1 MVWLIGS
8 KGMLAA
14 EIADQLNLHN
24 IQWIG
29 SDKEVD
35 ITDKAAVEAFIQQ
48 NFASGSLQWII
59 NCAAYT
65 AVDKAEDDPETAQKL
80 NADALI
86 NICTAAKYYGAKLI
100 HFSTDYVFDG
110 SSSVP
115 YIETDST
122 NPQSVYGR
130 TKLQGEQNI
139 VGLLPE
145 HYIIR
150 TAWLYGKSGNNF
162 VSTMLRLMNERDS
175 LKVVNDQRGSP
186 TYAIDLAKAVL
197 RIMQLD
203 NHRYGIYHYS
213 NEGNITW
220 YDFAYEIYRQGK
232 RMGLI
237 KKDCSIEPCTSS
249 EFPQKA
255 HRPSFSLL
263 NKQKMKE
270 TFSLSIPQWD
280 ESLTSYL
287 KGVTQNAQF

>member
-8 KGMLAA
+8 KGMLAS
-14 EIADQLNLHN
+14 EIAAQLNQHT

-29 SDKEVD
+29 SDQEVD
-35 ITDKAAVEAFIQQ
+35 ITDQAAVEAFIQQ
-48 NFASGSLQWII
+48 NFSSGSLQWII

-65 AVDKAEDDPETAQKL
+65 AVDKAEDDYAMAQKL

-86 NICTAAKYYGAKLI
+86 NICTVAKYYGAKLI

-115 YIETDST
+115 YIETDTT
-122 NPQSVYGR
+122 NPQSVYGC

-139 VGLLPE
+139 IELLPE

-150 TAWLYGKSGNNF
+150 TAWLYGKNGNNF
-162 VSTMLRLMNERDS
+162 VSTMLRLMNEKDS

-186 TYAIDLAKAVL
+186 TYAVDLARAVV
-197 RIMQLD
+197 RIIQLD
-203 NHRYGIYHYS
+203 NQRYGIYHYS

-220 YDFAYEIYRQGK
+220 YDFACEIYQQGK
-232 RMGLI
+232 EMGLI
-237 KKDCSIEPCTSS
+237 KRTCSVVPCTSS
-249 EFPQKA
+249 EFLQKA

-263 NKQKMKE
+263 NKQKIKE
-270 TFSLSIPQWD
+270 AFSLSVPNWN
-280 ESLTSYL
+280 ESLSSYL
-287 KGVTQNAQF
+287 KELL

>member
-8 KGMLAA
+8 KGMLAS
-14 EIADQLNLHN
+14 EIAVQLNQHN

-35 ITDKAAVEAFIQQ
+35 ITDGASVEDFAQR
-48 NFASGSLQWII
+48 NFGSGSLQWII

-65 AVDKAEDDPETAQKL
+65 AVDKAEDDQAMAQKL
-80 NADALI
+80 NADALF
-86 NICTAAKYYGAKLI
+86 NICAAAKHSGAQLI

-110 SSSVP
+110 TSSVP
-115 YIETDST
+115 YTETDT
-122 NPQSVYGR
+122 PHPQSVYGR

-139 VGLLPE
+139 IELLPE

-162 VSTMLRLMNERDS
+162 VATMLRLMNEKES

-186 TYAIDLAKAVL
+186 TYAVDLAKAVV
-197 RIMQLD
+197 RIIELN

-220 YDFAYEIYRQGK
+220 YDFACEIYRQGK
-232 RMGLI
+232 ELGLI
-237 KKDCSIEPCTSS
+237 KQTFAVVPCTSS

-263 NKQKMKE
+263 NKQKIKE
-270 TFSLSIPQWD
+270 AFSLSIPNWN
-280 ESLTSYL
+280 ESLSLYL
-287 KGVTQNAQF
+287 KELL

>member
-8 KGMLAA
+8 KGMLAS
-14 EIADQLNLHN
+14 EIAAQLNQHN

-35 ITDKAAVEAFIQQ
+35 ITDQAAVDVFIEQ
-48 NFASGSLQWII
+48 NFSSGSLRWII

-65 AVDKAEDDPETAQKL
+65 AVDKAEDDPETAQRL

-86 NICTAAKYYGAKLI
+86 NICTVAKHYGAKLI

-110 SSSVP
+110 SSSIP
-115 YIETDST
+115 YIETDTT

-139 VGLLPE
+139 IELLPE

-162 VSTMLRLMNERDS
+162 VSTMLHLMNERES

-186 TYAIDLAKAVL
+186 TYAVDLAKTVL

-203 NHRYGIYHYS
+203 NHQYGIYHYS

-220 YDFAYEIYRQGK
+220 YDFSCEIYRQGK
-232 RMGLI
+232 RIGLI
-237 KKDCSIEPCTSS
+237 KRACSVVPCTSS
-249 EFPQKA
+249 EFLQKA

-263 NKQKMKE
+263 NKQKIKE
-270 TFSLSIPQWD
+270 TFSLSVPNWN
-280 ESLTSYL
+280 ESLSLYL
-287 KGVTQNAQF
+287 KELL

>member
-8 KGMLAA
+8 KGMLAS
-14 EIADQLNLHN
+14 EIAAQLNQHN

-35 ITDKAAVEAFIQQ
+35 ITDKAAVEAFVQQ
-48 NFASGSLQWII
+48 NFSSGSLQWII

-65 AVDKAEDDPETAQKL
+65 AVDKAENEPAIAQKL

-86 NICTAAKYYGAKLI
+86 NICEVAKKYSAQLI

-110 SSSVP
+110 TSAIP
-115 YIETDST
+115 YIETDTT
-122 NPQSVYGR
+122 NPQSVYGC
-130 TKLQGEQNI
+130 TKLQGEKNI
-139 VGLLPE
+139 GGLLPE

-162 VSTMLRLMNERDS
+162 VSTMLHLMNERES

-186 TYAIDLAKAVL
+186 TYAVDLAKTVL
-197 RIMQLD
+197 RIMQLN
-203 NHRYGIYHYS
+203 NHQYGIYHYS

-220 YDFAYEIYRQGK
+220 YDFAGEIYRQGK
-232 RMGLI
+232 EMGLL
-237 KKDCSIEPCTSS
+237 KRTCSVVPCTSS

-263 NKQKMKE
+263 NKQKIKE
-270 TFSLSIPQWD
+270 TFSLSVPNWN
-280 ESLTSYL
+280 ESLSSYL
-287 KGVTQNAQF
+287 KELL

>member
-8 KGMLAA
+8 KGMLAS
-14 EIADQLNLHN
+14 EIAAQLNQHN

-35 ITDKAAVEAFIQQ
+35 ITDKAAVEAFVQQ
-48 NFASGSLQWII
+48 NFSSSSLQWII

-65 AVDKAEDDPETAQKL
+65 AVDKAEDDHAMAQKL

-86 NICTAAKYYGAKLI
+86 NICTAAKHYGAKLI

-110 SSSVP
+110 TSSIP
-115 YIETDST
+115 YIETDTT

-139 VGLLPE
+139 IELLPE

-162 VSTMLRLMNERDS
+162 VSTMLRLMNERES
-175 LKVVNDQRGSP
+175 LKVVNDQKGSP
-186 TYAIDLAKAVL
+186 TYAVDLAETVL

-203 NHRYGIYHYS
+203 NHQYGIYHYS

-220 YDFAYEIYRQGK
+220 YDFAGEIYRQGK
-232 RMGLI
+232 EIGLI
-237 KKDCSIEPCTSS
+237 KRTCSIVPCTSS

-270 TFSLSIPQWD
+270 TFSLSVPNWT
-280 ESLTSYL
+280 ESLSLYL
-287 KGVTQNAQF
+287 KELL

>member
-8 KGMLAA
+8 KGMLAS
-14 EIADQLNLHN
+14 EIAAQLNQHN

-29 SDKEVD
+29 SDREVD
-35 ITDKAAVEAFIQQ
+35 ITDKVAVEAFVQQ
-48 NFASGSLQWII
+48 NFSSASLQWII

-65 AVDKAEDDPETAQKL
+65 AVDKAEDDHAVAQKL

-86 NICTAAKYYGAKLI
+86 NICTAAKKYGARLI

-110 SSSVP
+110 TSSVP
-115 YIETDST
+115 YIETDSA
-122 NPQSVYGR
+122 NPQSVYGC

-150 TAWLYGKSGNNF
+150 TAWLYGRNGANF
-162 VSTMLRLMNERDS
+162 VSTMLRLMNEKDS

-186 TYAIDLAKAVL
+186 TYAVDLAKAVL
-197 RIMQLD
+197 RIIQFD
-203 NHRYGIYHYS
+203 NHRYGVYHYS

-220 YDFAYEIYRQGK
+220 YDFACEIYRQGK

-237 KKDCSIEPCTSS
+237 KKDCSVEPCTSS

-263 NKQKMKE
+263 NKQKIKE
-270 TFSLSIPQWD
+270 TFSLSIPQWN
-280 ESLTSYL
+280 ESLSSYL
-287 KGVTQNAQF
+287 KGVTLNAQF

>member
-8 KGMLAA
+8 KGMLAS
-14 EIADQLNLHN
+14 EIAAQLNQHN

-35 ITDKAAVEAFIQQ
+35 VTDKAAVEAFIQQ
-48 NFASGSLQWII
+48 NFSSGSLQWLI
-59 NCAAYT
+59 NCVAYT
-65 AVDKAEDDPETAQKL
+65 AVDKAEDDLEIAQKL

-86 NICTAAKYYGAKLI
+86 NICTAAKHYGAKLI

-150 TAWLYGKSGNNF
+150 TAWLYGRNGANF
-162 VSTMLRLMNERDS
+162 VSTMLRLMNEKDS

-186 TYAIDLAKAVL
+186 TYAVDLAKAVL
-197 RIMQLD
+197 RIMQVD

-220 YDFAYEIYRQGK
+220 YDFSCEIYRQGK
-232 RMGLI
+232 RIGLI
-237 KKDCSIEPCTSS
+237 KRACSVVPCTSS

-263 NKQKMKE
+263 DKQKIKE
-270 TFSLSIPQWD
+270 TFSLSVPNWN
-280 ESLTSYL
+280 ESLSLYL
-287 KGVTQNAQF
+287 KELL

>member
-1 MVWLIGS
+1 MVNNVNVLLFDEPLANLDPKTGQTAIELIDDIYRTYKKTVIIIEHRIEDVLHCPVDRIIVVDGG
-8 KGMLAA
+8 K
-14 EIADQLNLHN
+14 IACDM
-24 IQWIG
+24 
-29 SDKEVD
+29 
-35 ITDKAAVEAFIQQ
+35 
-48 NFASGSLQWII
+48 
-59 NCAAYT
+59 
-65 AVDKAEDDPETAQKL
+65 

-86 NICTAAKYYGAKLI
+86 NICTAAKCYGAKLI

-150 TAWLYGKSGNNF
+150 TAWLYGRNGANF
-162 VSTMLRLMNERDS
+162 VSTMLRLMNEKDS

-186 TYAIDLAKAVL
+186 TYAVDLAKAVL
-197 RIMQLD
+197 RIMQVD

-220 YDFAYEIYRQGK
+220 YDFACEIYRQGK
-232 RMGLI
+232 RIGLI
-237 KKDCSIEPCTSS
+237 KRTCSVVPCTSS

-263 NKQKMKE
+263 DKQKIKE
-270 TFSLSIPQWD
+270 TFSLSVPNWN
-280 ESLTSYL
+280 ESLSSYL
-287 KGVTQNAQF
+287 KELL

>member
-1 MVWLIGS
+1 MVWLIGF
-8 KGMLAA
+8 KGMLAS
-14 EIADQLNLHN
+14 EIAAQLNQCD

-35 ITDKAAVEAFIQQ
+35 ITDKAAVETFIQQ
-48 NFASGSLQWII
+48 NFSSCSLQWII

-65 AVDKAEDDPETAQKL
+65 AVDKAEDDSEIAQKL

-86 NICTAAKYYGAKLI
+86 NICTIAKHYGAKLI

-115 YIETDST
+115 YIETDT
-122 NPQSVYGR
+122 PNPQSVYGC

-139 VGLLPE
+139 IQLLPE

-162 VSTMLRLMNERDS
+162 VSTMLRLMSEKDS

-186 TYAIDLAKAVL
+186 TYAVDLAKAVL

-220 YDFAYEIYRQGK
+220 YDFAAEIYRQGK
-232 RMGLI
+232 EMGIL
-237 KKDCSIEPCTSS
+237 KRTCSVVPCTSS

-263 NKQKMKE
+263 NKQKIKVS
-270 TFSLSIPQWD
+270 FSLSIPQWD
-280 ESLTSYL
+280 ESLSSYL
-287 KGVTQNAQF
+287 KELL

>member
-1 MVWLIGS
+1 MIWLIGS
-8 KGMLAA
+8 KGMLAS
-14 EIADQLNLHN
+14 EIAAQLNTRAIHWL
-24 IQWIG
+24 G

-35 ITDKAAVEAFIQQ
+35 ITDKTSIGDFAHR
-48 NFASGSLQWII
+48 NFTQGALQWII

-65 AVDKAEDDPETAQKL
+65 AVDRAEDDSSTAEKL

-86 NICTAAKYYGAKLI
+86 NICEVAKKYEAKLI

-110 SSSVP
+110 TSAVP
-115 YIETDST
+115 RIETDAT

-130 TKLQGEQNI
+130 TKLQGEQNVI
-139 VGLLPE
+139 TLLPE

-162 VSTMLRLMNERDS
+162 VSTMLRLMNDKES

-186 TYAIDLAKAVL
+186 TYAVDLAKAVAQ
-197 RIMQLD
+197 IIQLD
-203 NHRYGIYHYS
+203 NLRYGIYHYS

-220 YDFAYEIYRQGK
+220 YDFACEIYKQGK
-232 RMGLI
+232 AMGLV
-237 KKDCSIEPCTSS
+237 KKSCLIEPCTSN

-263 NKQKMKE
+263 NKQKIKE
-270 TFSLSIPQWD
+270 TFSLSILQWT
-280 ESLTSYL
+280 ESLSLYL
-287 KGVTQNAQF
+287 KELL

>member
-1 MVWLIGS
+1 MIWFIGS
-8 KGMLAA
+8 KGMLAS
-14 EIADQLNLHN
+14 EITAQLNQHN

-29 SDKEVD
+29 SDKKVD
-35 ITDKAAVEAFIQQ
+35 ITEKTSVEDFAHQ
-48 NFASGSLQWII
+48 NFPSGSLQWII

-80 NADALI
+80 NADALL
-86 NICTAAKYYGAKLI
+86 NICTVAKHYRAKLI

-162 VSTMLRLMNERDS
+162 VSTMLRLMNERES

-186 TYAIDLAKAVL
+186 TYAVDLAKAVL

-220 YDFAYEIYRQGK
+220 YDFACEIYKQAK
-232 RMGLI
+232 NIGLI
-237 KKDCSIEPCTSS
+237 TSECSVIPCTST
-249 EFPQKA
+249 EFSQKA

-263 NKQKMKE
+263 NKEKIKVS
-270 TFSLSIPQWD
+270 FSLSIPQWD
-280 ESLTSYL
+280 ESLSSYL
-287 KGVTQNAQF
+287 KELL

>member
-1 MVWLIGS
+1 MVWLLGS
-8 KGMLAA
+8 KGMLAS
-14 EIADQLNLHN
+14 EIAAQLNEHN

-35 ITDKAAVEAFIQQ
+35 ITDQAAVEAFIQQ

-65 AVDKAEDDPETAQKL
+65 AVDKAEDDSETAQKL

-86 NICTAAKYYGAKLI
+86 NICTVAKHYGATLI

-110 SSSVP
+110 TSSVP
-115 YIETDST
+115 YIETDSA
-122 NPQSVYGR
+122 NPQSVYGC

-150 TAWLYGKSGNNF
+150 TAWLYGRNGANF
-162 VSTMLRLMNERDS
+162 VSTMLRLMSEKDS

-186 TYAIDLAKAVL
+186 TYAVDLAKFVL
-197 RIMQLD
+197 QIIQQN

-220 YDFAYEIYRQGK
+220 YDFACEIYRQGK

-270 TFSLSIPQWD
+270 AFSLFVPNWN
-280 ESLTSYL
+280 ESLSLYL
-287 KGVTQNAQF
+287 KELL

>member
-8 KGMLAA
+8 KGMLAS
-14 EIADQLNLHN
+14 EIAAQLNEHN

-35 ITDKAAVEAFIQQ
+35 ITDQAAVDVFIQQ
-48 NFASGSLQWII
+48 NFPSGALQWII

-65 AVDKAEDDPETAQKL
+65 AVDKAEDDSETAQKL

-86 NICTAAKYYGAKLI
+86 NICTVAKHYGATLI

-110 SSSVP
+110 TSSVP
-115 YIETDST
+115 YIETDSA
-122 NPQSVYGR
+122 NPQSVYGC

-150 TAWLYGKSGNNF
+150 TAWLYGRNGANF
-162 VSTMLRLMNERDS
+162 VSTMLRLMSEKDS

-186 TYAIDLAKAVL
+186 TYAVDLAKTVL

-203 NHRYGIYHYS
+203 NHQYGIYHYS

-220 YDFAYEIYRQGK
+220 YDFSCEIYRQGK
-232 RMGLI
+232 RIGLI
-237 KKDCSIEPCTSS
+237 KRACSVVPCTSS

-263 NKQKMKE
+263 NKQKIKE
-270 TFSLSIPQWD
+270 TFSLSVPNWN
-280 ESLTSYL
+280 ESLSLYL
-287 KGVTQNAQF
+287 KELL

>member
-8 KGMLAA
+8 KGMLAS
-14 EIADQLNLHN
+14 EIAAQLNQHN

-35 ITDKAAVEAFIQQ
+35 ITEKASVDVFIQQ

-86 NICTAAKYYGAKLI
+86 NICTAAKKYGTQFI

-122 NPQSVYGR
+122 KPQSVYGR

-150 TAWLYGKSGNNF
+150 TAWLYGRNGANF
-162 VSTMLRLMNERDS
+162 VSTMLRLMNEKDS

-186 TYAIDLAKAVL
+186 TYAVDLAKAVL
-197 RIMQLD
+197 RIMQVD

-220 YDFAYEIYRQGK
+220 YDFSCEIYRQGK
-232 RMGLI
+232 RIGLI
-237 KKDCSIEPCTSS
+237 KRACSVVPCTSS

-263 NKQKMKE
+263 NKQKIKE
-270 TFSLSIPQWD
+270 TFSLSVPNWN
-280 ESLTSYL
+280 ESLSLYL
-287 KGVTQNAQF
+287 KELL

>member
-8 KGMLAA
+8 KGMLAS
-14 EIADQLNLHN
+14 EIAAQLNQHN

-35 ITDKAAVEAFIQQ
+35 ITDKAAVEAFVQQ
-48 NFASGSLQWII
+48 NFSSGSLQWII

-65 AVDKAEDDPETAQKL
+65 AVDKAEDDHAMAQKL

-86 NICTAAKYYGAKLI
+86 NICTAAKCYGAKLI

-150 TAWLYGKSGNNF
+150 TAWLYGRNGANF
-162 VSTMLRLMNERDS
+162 VSTMLRLMNEKDS

-186 TYAIDLAKAVL
+186 TYAVDLAKTVL
-197 RIMQLD
+197 RIMQLN
-203 NHRYGIYHYS
+203 NHQYGIYHYS

-220 YDFAYEIYRQGK
+220 YDFAGEIYRQGK
-232 RMGLI
+232 EMGLL
-237 KKDCSIEPCTSS
+237 KRTCSVVPCTSS

-263 NKQKMKE
+263 NKQKIKE
-270 TFSLSIPQWD
+270 TFSLSVPNWN
-280 ESLTSYL
+280 ESLSSYL
-287 KGVTQNAQF
+287 KELL

>member
-8 KGMLAA
+8 KGMLAS
-14 EIADQLNLHN
+14 EITAQLNQHN

-35 ITDKAAVEAFIQQ
+35 ITDKAAVEAFVQQ
-48 NFASGSLQWII
+48 NFSSGSLQWII

-65 AVDKAEDDPETAQKL
+65 AVDKAEDDHAMAQKL

-86 NICTAAKYYGAKLI
+86 NICTAAKHYGAKLI

-150 TAWLYGKSGNNF
+150 TAWLYGRNGANF
-162 VSTMLRLMNERDS
+162 VSTMLRLMNEKDS

-186 TYAIDLAKAVL
+186 TYAVDLAKAVL
-197 RIMQLD
+197 RIMQVD

-220 YDFAYEIYRQGK
+220 YDFSCEIYRQGK
-232 RMGLI
+232 RIGLI
-237 KKDCSIEPCTSS
+237 KRACSVVPCTSS

-263 NKQKMKE
+263 NKQKIKE
-270 TFSLSIPQWD
+270 TFSLSVPNWN
-280 ESLTSYL
+280 ESLSLYL
-287 KGVTQNAQF
+287 KELL

>member
-8 KGMLAA
+8 KGMLAS
-14 EIADQLNLHN
+14 EIAAQLNQHN

-29 SDKEVD
+29 SDREVD
-35 ITDKAAVEAFIQQ
+35 ITDKVAVEAFAQR
-48 NFASGSLQWII
+48 NFVTASLRWII

-65 AVDKAEDDPETAQKL
+65 AVDKAEDEPAIAQKL

-86 NICTAAKYYGAKLI
+86 NICEVAKKYSAQLI

-110 SSSVP
+110 TSAIP
-115 YIETDST
+115 YIETDTT
-122 NPQSVYGR
+122 NPQSVYGS
-130 TKLQGEQNI
+130 TKLQGEKNI
-139 VGLLPE
+139 LSLLPE

-162 VSTMLRLMNERDS
+162 VATMLRLMNEKDN

-186 TYAIDLAKAVL
+186 TYAVDLAKAVL
-197 RIMQLD
+197 QIIQLD
-203 NHRYGIYHYS
+203 NHRYGVYHYS

-220 YDFAYEIYRQGK
+220 YDFSCEIYRQGK
-232 RMGLI
+232 RIGLI
-237 KKDCSIEPCTSS
+237 KRACSVVPCTSS

-263 NKQKMKE
+263 NKQKIKE
-270 TFSLSIPQWD
+270 TFSLSIPQWNK
-280 ESLTSYL
+280 SLTAYL
-287 KGVTQNAQF
+287 KELL

>member
-1 MVWLIGS
+1 MIWLIGS
-8 KGMLAA
+8 KGMLAS
-14 EIADQLNLHN
+14 EIAAQLNQHN

-35 ITDKAAVEAFIQQ
+35 ITDKAAEEAFVQQ
-48 NFASGSLQWII
+48 NFSSGSLQWII

-65 AVDKAEDDPETAQKL
+65 AVDKAEDDHAMAQKL

-86 NICTAAKYYGAKLI
+86 NICTAAKHYGAKLI

-115 YIETDST
+115 YIETDAT
-122 NPQSVYGR
+122 NPQSVYGC

-150 TAWLYGKSGNNF
+150 TAWLYGRNGTNF
-162 VSTMLRLMNERDS
+162 VSTMLRLMNEKDS

-186 TYAIDLAKAVL
+186 TYAVDLAKAVL
-197 RIMQLD
+197 RIMQVD

-220 YDFAYEIYRQGK
+220 YDFACEIYRQGK
-232 RMGLI
+232 RIGLI
-237 KKDCSIEPCTSS
+237 KRACSVVPCTSS

-263 NKQKMKE
+263 NKQKIKE
-270 TFSLSIPQWD
+270 TFSLSVPNWN
-280 ESLTSYL
+280 ESLSLYL
-287 KGVTQNAQF
+287 KELL

>member
-8 KGMLAA
+8 KGMLAS
-14 EIADQLNLHN
+14 EIAAQLDTHA

-35 ITDKAAVEAFIQQ
+35 ITDKASIDDFAHR

-65 AVDKAEDDPETAQKL
+65 AVDKAEDNIETAQKL

-86 NICTAAKYYGAKLI
+86 NICEVAKEYGAQLI

-110 SSSVP
+110 TSSVP
-115 YIETDST
+115 YIETDAA

-130 TKLQGEQNI
+130 TKLQGEKNI
-139 VGLLPE
+139 LTLLPE
-145 HYIIR
+145 YYILR

-162 VSTMLRLMNERDS
+162 VSTMLRLMNEKER

-186 TYAIDLAKAVL
+186 TYAVDLAKAVL
-197 RIMQLD
+197 QIIQLD

-220 YDFAYEIYRQGK
+220 YDFACEIYRQGK
-232 RMGLI
+232 EKGLV
-237 KKDCSIEPCTSS
+237 KTDCLIEPCTSA

-263 NKQKMKE
+263 NKQKIKE
-270 TFSLSIPQWD
+270 TFSLSIPQWN
-280 ESLTSYL
+280 ESLAFYL
-287 KGVTQNAQF
+287 IEKR

>member
-8 KGMLAA
+8 KGMLAS
-14 EIADQLNLHN
+14 EIAAQLNQHN

-35 ITDKAAVEAFIQQ
+35 ITEKASVDVFIQQ

-86 NICTAAKYYGAKLI
+86 NICTAAKKYGTQFI

-110 SSSVP
+110 TSSIP
-115 YIETDST
+115 YIETDTT
-122 NPQSVYGR
+122 NPQSVYGC

-139 VGLLPE
+139 IELLPE

-162 VSTMLRLMNERDS
+162 VSTMLHLMNEKDS

-186 TYAIDLAKAVL
+186 TYAVDLAKAVL
-197 RIMQLD
+197 RIMQVD

-220 YDFAYEIYRQGK
+220 YDFSCEIYRQGK
-232 RMGLI
+232 RIGLI
-237 KKDCSIEPCTSS
+237 KRACSVVPCTSS

-263 NKQKMKE
+263 NKQKIKE
-270 TFSLSIPQWD
+270 TFSLSVPNWN
-280 ESLTSYL
+280 ESLSLYL
-287 KGVTQNAQF
+287 KELL

>member
-1 MVWLIGS
+1 MIWLIGS
-8 KGMLAA
+8 KGMLAS
-14 EIADQLNLHN
+14 EIAAQLNQYS

-35 ITDKAAVEAFIQQ
+35 ITDRTSVEAFAQR
-48 NFASGSLQWII
+48 NFVPDSLQWII

-65 AVDKAEDDPETAQKL
+65 AVDKAEDDSETAQKL

-86 NICTAAKYYGAKLI
+86 NICVVAKQYGAQLI

-110 SSSVP
+110 TSSIP
-115 YIETDST
+115 YIETDVT
-122 NPQSVYGR
+122 NPQSVYGA

-139 VGLLPE
+139 IGLLPE

-150 TAWLYGKSGNNF
+150 IAWLYGKNGNNF
-162 VSTMLRLMNERDS
+162 VSTMLRLMNEKDS

-186 TYAIDLAKAVL
+186 TYAVDLAKAVL
-197 RIMQLD
+197 RIIQLD

-220 YDFAYEIYRQGK
+220 YDFACEIYRQGK
-232 RMGLI
+232 EMGLV
-237 KKDCSIEPCTSS
+237 KSDCAVELCTSS
-249 EFPQKA
+249 EFQQKA

-263 NKQKMKE
+263 NKQKIKE
-270 TFSLSIPQWD
+270 AFSLAIPQWN
-280 ESLTSYL
+280 ESLSSYL
-287 KGVTQNAQF
+287 KELL

>member
-8 KGMLAA
+8 KGMLAS
-14 EIADQLNLHN
+14 EIAAQLNQHN

-35 ITDKAAVEAFIQQ
+35 ITEKASVDVFIQQ

-86 NICTAAKYYGAKLI
+86 NICTAAKCYGAKLI

-110 SSSVP
+110 TSSIP
-115 YIETDST
+115 YIETDTT
-122 NPQSVYGR
+122 NPQSVYGC

-139 VGLLPE
+139 IELLPE

-162 VSTMLRLMNERDS
+162 VSTMLHLMNEKDS

-186 TYAIDLAKAVL
+186 TYAVDLAKAVL
-197 RIMQLD
+197 RIMQVD

-220 YDFAYEIYRQGK
+220 YDFSCEIYRQGK
-232 RMGLI
+232 RIGLI
-237 KKDCSIEPCTSS
+237 KRACSVVPCTSS

-263 NKQKMKE
+263 NKQKIKE
-270 TFSLSIPQWD
+270 TFSLSVPNWN
-280 ESLTSYL
+280 ESLSLYL
-287 KGVTQNAQF
+287 KELL